1 VKGSSST
8 RMIPV
13 LPIARIHGSQHTVR
27 FHVDD
32 LMSSHRHKKVNDE
45 FYKWLN
51 KKYGNYGDVT
61 ATRGKVHKYLGI
73 VFDFSK
79 KGEVNIDMKE
89 YIGEMV
95 DDFSEKIT
103 GVADTPAA
111 DDLFAV
117 GNGKKLDKK
126 RADEFH
132 TVVAK
137 GLFVCKRARP
147 DIQTAISVLCSR
159 VKEPNEDDWK
169 KLKRLLKYLNGTR
182 NDVMTLKIDDMR
194 VIKWWVDA
202 SFAVHPDFKSHTGG
216 CMSMGRGSILSSSR
230 KQRINTKSS
239 TTAELVAVDDM
250 STMALWTKLFLEAQ
264 GFTIEKN
271 ILYQDNKSAIL
282 LETNGK
288 RSSGPKTRAM
298 NIRYFFITDQI
309 EQGNIAVEY
318 CPTDEMTGDFFTK
331 PVQGTNL
338 GSSRPRSW
346 ANL

>member
-1 VKGSSST
+1 
-8 RMIPV
+8 
-13 LPIARIHGSQHTVR
+13 L
-27 FHVDD
+27 
-32 LMSSHRHKKVNDE
+32 
-45 FYKWLN
+45 
-51 KKYGNYGDVT
+51 
-61 ATRGKVHKYLGI
+61 
-73 VFDFSK
+73 
-79 KGEVNIDMKE
+79 
-89 YIGEMV
+89 
-95 DDFSEKIT
+95 
-103 GVADTPAA
+103 
-111 DDLFAV
+111 
-117 GNGKKLDKK
+117 
-126 RADEFH
+126 
-132 TVVAK
+132 
-137 GLFVCKRARP
+137 
-147 DIQTAISVLCSR
+147 R

-331 PVQGTNL
+331 PVQGHKFRKFKAEIMGQPLENDTCDSDE
-338 GSSRPRSW
+338 SSVSSDEGEWEIVPQRNRRKRQECVGHMDRRSVFRRSRSLKLHSRR
-346 ANL
+346 AACS